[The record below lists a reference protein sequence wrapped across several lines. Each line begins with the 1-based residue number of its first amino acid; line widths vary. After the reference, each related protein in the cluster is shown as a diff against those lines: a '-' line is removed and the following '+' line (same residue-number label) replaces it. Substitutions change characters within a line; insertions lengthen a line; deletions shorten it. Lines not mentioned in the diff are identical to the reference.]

1 MGVAV
6 SVRFASRGIPGVPK
20 EQVVPWDEDVGG
32 VVRFDEDA
40 IRLSGKRRTSVATDV
55 LTIGVLQPLL
65 KRSVAQDLKAEIP
78 YAELEH
84 LTISRG
90 PGVFGNDLV
99 RFRVFQR
106 LPDGNTAIHVF
117 VAGLYKSKKAPTLD
131 QVVAGVLAVVPAA
144 LVTQEGPQARQ
155 VHALPP
161 AEWYPDPAGRHQFR
175 YWGGAAWTDS
185 VADDGVQSIDPMPA
199 SPQ

>member
-1 MGVAV
+1 
-6 SVRFASRGIPGVPK
+6 
-20 EQVVPWDEDVGG
+20 
-32 VVRFDEDA
+32 
-40 IRLSGKRRTSVATDV
+40 
-55 LTIGVLQPLL
+55 
-65 KRSVAQDLKAEIP
+65 
-78 YAELEH
+78 
-84 LTISRG
+84 
-90 PGVFGNDLV
+90 
-99 RFRVFQR
+99 
-106 LPDGNTAIHVF
+106 
-117 VAGLYKSKKAPTLD
+117 
-131 QVVAGVLAVVPAA
+131 VVAGVLAVVPAA